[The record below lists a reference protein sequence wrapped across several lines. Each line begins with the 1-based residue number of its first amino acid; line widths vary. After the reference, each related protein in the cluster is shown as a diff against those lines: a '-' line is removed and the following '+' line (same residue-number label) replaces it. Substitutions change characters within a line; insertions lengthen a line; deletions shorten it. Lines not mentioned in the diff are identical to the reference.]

1 MIFRP
6 INILHR
12 LSALP
17 LAALFAVGTAHAL
30 QSEIEPRPEVLPDL
44 QRVDRIAEG
53 ILLRDNVPIDENRDG
68 KVTIT
73 FDPASNYMPTRHG
86 QVLNNKDL
94 EPYGMMAFPDLL
106 VQECGT
112 SLNYS
117 SQCLVAASGND
128 NYVGFIK
135 GSNASFSFE
144 PKATALSIDFLPITK
159 NRSTFA
165 TLTVYDAM
173 ENVLGT
179 RETTIFNTGTAWGS
193 LAFSLRDQNANQ
205 ISFVTLEMSDG
216 SDGFLVDNIVIARL
230 VNGDG
235 QVLELDRETLARPTI
250 RGEIRRTLKEQ
261 IANGERPRIAERN
274 IRKLE
279 RPVREGFKAAEVD
292 RLAIDWDRAK
302 AFATRLKDA
311 GISRPGVLA
320 RPDRDRV
327 ELPILV
333 PARVTSDPMILAKP
347 DFYYATVS
355 GDGWFINIHG
365 TRLTYRRA
373 VFYGGPDES
382 PTGDIEFFDTETG
395 IATSFALFGAHY
407 AVSLTCDTVETQ
419 ALCEDQTFL
428 ASWIDDLVP
437 SLGAPAGEE

>member
-1 MIFRP
+1 MIFRS
-6 INILHR
+6 ISILHR
-12 LSALP
+12 LLVLL
-17 LAALFAVGTAHAL
+17 LAAFFAVGTAHAL
-30 QSEIEPRPEVLPDL
+30 QSEIEPRPETLPDL

-53 ILLRDNVPIDENRDG
+53 VLLRDNVRIDENRDG

-73 FDPASNYMPTRHG
+73 FDPRSSYMPTRHG

-94 EPYGMMAFPDLL
+94 EPFGMMAFPDLL

-117 SQCLVAASGND
+117 SQCLVAAPGND

-159 NRSTFA
+159 NRSTLA

-216 SDGFLVDNIVIARL
+216 GDGFLVDNIVIARL

-250 RGEIRRTLKEQ
+250 RGEIRTALKEQ
-261 IANGERPRIAERN
+261 IASGERPRIAERN

-279 RPVREGFKAAEVD
+279 RPVREGFKTAEVD
-292 RLAIDWDRAK
+292 RLAIDWSRAK

-311 GISRPGVLA
+311 GVSRPGVLA

-333 PARVTSDPMILAKP
+333 PARVTSDPLILAKP

-382 PTGDIEFFDTETG
+382 PSGDIEFFDTETG

-419 ALCEDQTFL
+419 ALCADQTFL

>member
-6 INILHR
+6 IHVLHR
-12 LSALP
+12 LLALP
-17 LAALFAVGTAHAL
+17 LAACMAVTHAHAL
-30 QSEIEPRPEVLPDL
+30 QSEIAPLPEILPNL
-44 QRVDRIAEG
+44 QRIDSIAEG
-53 ILLRDNVPIDENRDG
+53 VLLRDNVPIDENRDG

-73 FDPASNYMPTRHG
+73 FDPASNYMPTRHD
-86 QVLNNKDL
+86 QLLNNKDL
-94 EPYGMMAFPDLL
+94 EPFGMMSFPDLL

-112 SLNYS
+112 NLNYPS
-117 SQCLVAASGND
+117 RCLLPALGND
-128 NYVGFIK
+128 NYAAYIK
-135 GSNASFSFE
+135 GRNASFSFD
-144 PKATALSIDFLPITK
+144 PKATAFSVNISPLSK
-159 NRSTFA
+159 NRTTLA

-179 RETTIFNTGTAWGS
+179 REITVFNTDPSWTS
-193 LAFSLRDQNANQ
+193 IAFSLRGQNANQ

-230 VNGDG
+230 VDNDG
-235 QVLELDRETLARPTI
+235 RVLELDRETLARPSI
-250 RGEIRRTLKEQ
+250 RDEIRQTLKEQ
-261 IANGERPRIAERN
+261 MASGARPPIAERN
-274 IRKLE
+274 IRKTG
-279 RPVREGFKAAEVD
+279 RPVREGFKAAEID
-292 RLAIDWDRAK
+292 RLAIDWSRAK
-302 AFATRLKDA
+302 TFAARLKDA
-311 GISRPGVLA
+311 GVSRPGVIA
-320 RPDRDRV
+320 RADRDRV

-333 PARVTSDPMILAKP
+333 PARVTKDPMILAKP
-347 DFYYATVS
+347 DFYYATIS

-382 PTGDIEFFDTETG
+382 PSSDIEFFDTETG

-419 ALCEDQTFL
+419 TLCADQTFL